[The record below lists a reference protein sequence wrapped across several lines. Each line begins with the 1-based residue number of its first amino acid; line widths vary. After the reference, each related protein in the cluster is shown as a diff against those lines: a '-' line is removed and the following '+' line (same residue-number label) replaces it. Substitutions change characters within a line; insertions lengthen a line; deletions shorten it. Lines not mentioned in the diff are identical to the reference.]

1 MENRTQRKNVE
12 LCRDIPQYQLC
23 HEVAEIEG
31 SLQLLHEKL
40 EIAEKAHKN
49 LLLDLARIEED
60 LRIKSNSLALD
71 NECMKTR
78 EKLVGDA
85 SPQKKH
91 TSEVNPYEDISTKL
105 RDMKT
110 QDTVIPEKEGSS
122 VRRDSKNVT
131 FVDQNGHIQT
141 KIANPLEKSTYNADY
156 EEYQNKRSGDL
167 QRTLGRPVQTT
178 MSDSYTKEALL
189 A

>member
-1 MENRTQRKNVE
+1 ME

-40 EIAEKAHKN
+40 ETAEKAHKN

-60 LRIKSNSLALD
+60 LRIKNNSLALD

-78 EKLVGDA
+78 EKLVDNV
-85 SPQKKH
+85 SPQKQD
-91 TSEVNPYEDISTKL
+91 TNEVNPCEDISTKMQ
-105 RDMKT
+105 DMKI
-110 QDTVIPEKEGSS
+110 QGTVIPEKEGSGNWQ
-122 VRRDSKNVT
+122 DSKNVT

-178 MSDSYTKEALL
+178 MGDSYTKEALL
-189 A
+189 T